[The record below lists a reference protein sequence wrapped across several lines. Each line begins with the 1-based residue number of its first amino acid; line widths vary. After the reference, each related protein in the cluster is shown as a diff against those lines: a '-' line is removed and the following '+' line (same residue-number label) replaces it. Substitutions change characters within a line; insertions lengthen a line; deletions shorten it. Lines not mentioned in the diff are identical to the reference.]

1 MQELPA
7 TPQPPAPPQP
17 GQFAPVPYPAAA
29 PTNTMAVISLATG
42 IASWFVL
49 PLVGG
54 VVAVITG
61 HMAKKEIRQT
71 GQQGDSLATIG
82 LVLGYLH
89 LAVVALVVLI
99 LILVFGAVIA
109 AMVSSGGATPH

>member
-1 MQELPA
+1 MQQPPA
-7 TPQPPAPPQP
+7 APQSQPPAP
-17 GQFAPVPYPAAA
+17 APAAYPSTTP

-54 VVAVITG
+54 VVAVVTG
-61 HMAKKEIRQT
+61 HIAKKEIRQT
-71 GQQGDSLATIG
+71 GQQGDGLATVG

-89 LAVVALVVLI
+89 LAVVALVILI
-99 LILVFGAVIA
+99 LFLVFGAVMA
-109 AMVSSGGATPH
+109 ALVSSGGATPH

>member
-1 MQELPA
+1 MQE
-7 TPQPPAPPQP
+7 PPAPPP
-17 GQFAPVPYPAAA
+17 MPAPPAQYSPASVPAAIA
-29 PTNTMAVISLATG
+29 TNTMAVVSLATG

-61 HMAKKEIRQT
+61 HLAKKEIRQT
-71 GQQGDSLATIG
+71 GEQGDGLATVG

-89 LAVVALVVLI
+89 LAVVALVVLV

-109 AMVSSGGATPH
+109 AFLSSRGLATP